1 MVCDEPTFRVTTVVL
16 EHRTPSLAFAIE
28 EVAHVNVW
36 KNRLRE
42 LGLPVGPWLRAL
54 KRAVLEDRPDDH
66 PISIGAA
73 GTPDIVLPLR
83 QLRDAVTITPGQK
96 IAYVADATDTPA
108 IGRQSLAS
116 FKTPTSCSS
125 RLPLPRRM
133 RHSRP
138 SARHLTTVAAG
149 ECARAARVRRV
160 EPFHFSPRY
169 SEEEERMLAE
179 VMTAFSGQSGEEP
192 CEKAIPCGSARA

>member
-108 IGRQSLAS
+108 NRKAIIGLVQNADLLFIEAAFAAADAPLAAERATPDDRRRGRVRARCSRPPGRALSLLAS
-116 FKTPTSCSS
+116 VF
-125 RLPLPRRM
+125 RGRR
-133 RHSRP
+133 
-138 SARHLTTVAAG
+138 ADAG
-149 ECARAARVRRV
+149 
-160 EPFHFSPRY
+160 
-169 SEEEERMLAE
+169 
-179 VMTAFSGQSGEEP
+179 
-192 CEKAIPCGSARA
+192 

>member
-108 IGRQSLAS
+108 NRKAIIGLVQNADLLFIEAAFAAADAPLAAERA
-116 FKTPTSCSS
+116 TV
-125 RLPLPRRM
+125 
-133 RHSRP
+133 
-138 SARHLTTVAAG
+138 TTVAAG
-149 ECARAARVRRV
+149 ECARCSRPPGRALSLLASVFRGRR
-160 EPFHFSPRY
+160 
-169 SEEEERMLAE
+169 AD
-179 VMTAFSGQSGEEP
+179 AG
-192 CEKAIPCGSARA
+192 